1 MTKKNSLLMRLDTL
15 ISSTLFIAKATLKA
29 AMIINSAARGLFEQF
44 GLSQM
49 FITSANH
56 HFPLSG

>member
-1 MTKKNSLLMRLDTL
+1 MRLDTL